1 MKQIITI
8 ITLLLLLQ
16 SCNSSK
22 TLYIGM
28 NFTDTCSVSS
38 LDTLPVVIED
48 YGFSIYNTKMGYLT
62 GAEKNNNYIQ
72 LWNPVNGEKVFGF
85 GSIGRGPGE
94 FMMPFC
100 TDIDYENN
108 IIYVMDLITS
118 KISKYKLL
126 SDTVELVESF
136 NVPKMKGGSLIK
148 FFNDSTYVYR
158 QFDGKSFRLILQNRY
173 RGVLSEYEDNI
184 LDEVNINNFSSIY
197 QSSVSV
203 SKAKKKIIL
212 FCSEL
217 NAISCF
223 SISEN
228 KISLDWRK
236 FLVEPKYNI
245 INSEFAI
252 NQNRIH
258 KGIIHD
264 CQVTDSSIYL
274 LVYNTK
280 KNDPY
285 FTNFE
290 DSLHM
295 LKYSFIIKMNF
306 EGEVIKTYKI
316 NCVPLYMVNN
326 SNDNSMALLVNYP
339 DFNLLTFKL

>member
-1 MKQIITI
+1 MKRLITI
-8 ITLLLLLQ
+8 FIFLLLLQ
-16 SCNSSK
+16 SCNDSK
-22 TLYIGM
+22 THYIGM
-28 NFTDTCSVSS
+28 DFADTCSFSS

-48 YGFSIYNTKMGYLT
+48 YGFSIFNTQMGYLS

-72 LWNPVNGEKVFGF
+72 LWNPINGEKVFGF

-94 FMMPFC
+94 FLMPFC

-108 IIYVMDLITS
+108 IIYVMDLIMS
-118 KISKYKLL
+118 KINKYTLL

-136 NVPKMKGGSLIK
+136 NVPQMSGGSLIK
-148 FFNDSTYVYR
+148 FLNDSTYVYR
-158 QFDGKSFRLILQNRY
+158 QLDGKSFKLILQNRY
-173 RGVLSEYEDNI
+173 TGVLSEYEDII
-184 LDEVNINNFSSIY
+184 LDEVNIKNFSSIY
-197 QSSVSV
+197 QSSISV

-236 FLVEPKYNI
+236 FLVKPKYEI
-245 INSEFAI
+245 INREFAI

-264 CQVTDSSIYL
+264 CQVTDSCIYL
-274 LVYNTK
+274 LVYNAK

-285 FTNFE
+285 VTNFE
-290 DSLHM
+290 NSLHK
-295 LKYSFIIKMNF
+295 LKYSFIIKMSF